1 MPSSATLR
9 AVAMAALFG
18 FHAASGAAPLYAVID
33 LGTLGGGSSQALG
46 LNNAGQIS
54 GIAAL
59 TNNAGANA
67 FLYSGG
73 VMTDLGT
80 LGGDSDFLVALN
92 AAGQGVGMSFLP
104 GAAFPVG
111 LFWDGGALR
120 DLNALIDPASG
131 WTIRGAT
138 DINDAGWIVGYGN
151 DGGIDTRAL
160 LLVPLAAIPE
170 PDLLTL
176 IGAGAWLLGRRRRET
191 T

>member
-9 AVAMAALFG
+9 RRAGRAVRIPRG
-18 FHAASGAAPLYAVID
+18 GAAPLYAVID

-80 LGGDSDFLVALN
+80 LGGATSNGQDIN
-92 AAGQGVGMSFLP
+92 AAGQV
-104 GAAFPVG
+104 VC
-111 LFWDGGALR
+111 R
-120 DLNALIDPASG
+120 
-131 WTIRGAT
+131 
-138 DINDAGWIVGYGN
+138 
-151 DGGIDTRAL
+151 
-160 LLVPLAAIPE
+160 
-170 PDLLTL
+170 
-176 IGAGAWLLGRRRRET
+176 
-191 T
+191 

>member
-1 MPSSATLR
+1 DSNGDA
-9 AVAMAALFG
+9 
-18 FHAASGAAPLYAVID
+18 HAFLYEAGLMND
-33 LGTLGGGSSQALG
+33 LGTLGGTTSTAAAI
-46 LNNAGQIS
+46 NAGGLIAGYGQIT
-54 GIAAL
+54 GD
-59 TNNAGANA
+59 TGTHP